1 MTAALDGRAA
11 QRAITGH
18 ALLNLLNTL
27 GALGNDLIDRYETAL
42 DGPIPDG
49 GLVDTD
55 LHIAA
60 QQAWARF
67 DHTLGRYADLTTPPA
82 KPAPRQRRRP

>member
-27 GALGNDLIDRYETAL
+27 GQLGNDRYETAL

-60 QQAWARF
+60 QHAGARF

-82 KPAPRQRRRP
+82 KPAPRQRRKP